1 MEVRKSDDIRFP
13 IAGDEDCNSPSN
25 GIALNE
31 LFSYEITN
39 DDEDITV
46 RIRRGDRNG
55 PTIGLRTIDLDKLDA
70 GYDLSSEWMYFK
82 LGAYTQNNTG
92 NKSDGDIITFYRLEN
107 THDKN

>member
-1 MEVRKSDDIRFP
+1 MLQEDYLSNGLTINHLGNVVAARHFDGTITGVENARIFASQFQGARF
-13 IAGDEDCNSPSN
+13 NSPN
-25 GIALNE
+25 
-31 LFSYEITN
+31 
-39 DDEDITV
+39 
-46 RIRRGDRNG
+46 
-55 PTIGLRTIDLDKLDA
+55 DLDKLDA